1 MMALTDRSSMFDE
14 KRLEELVREKEKNAA
29 VSNGRVHTPVKDVKQ
44 SMTMKMDRF
53 TTRKED
59 YQPERNVVVKTIQVN
74 DSVDKLRAERERKE
88 REENYKKRMEQIR
101 KMYSRDKR
109 EDKYNQDYSY
119 CCVC

>member
-1 MMALTDRSSMFDE
+1 
-14 KRLEELVREKEKNAA
+14 
-29 VSNGRVHTPVKDVKQ
+29 
-44 SMTMKMDRF
+44 MTMKMDRF

-74 DSVDKLRAERERKE
+74 DSVDTLRAERERKE

-119 CCVC
+119 

>member
-1 MMALTDRSSMFDE
+1 MVITDRSSMFDE

-29 VSNGRVHTPVKDVKQ
+29 VSNGRVHTTVKDVKQ
-44 SMTMKMDRF
+44 SMTMEMDRF